1 MPPRRLPPPDLL
13 RHAAPWLTRFAP
25 NETHL
30 IGVSGGRDSVALLHA
45 LLGAGYRRL
54 IVCHLDH
61 RLRPGSEDDAHFVA
75 ALAATWKVRV
85 ELGRENVAARAK
97 RHQQSLETAGRHA
110 RRAFF
115 RKVARLHDCP
125 RIFLAHHADDQVETF
140 LFNLFRGAGTTG
152 LAAIRALAMDDDGR
166 QTARPLLGIWR
177 EEIDAYIAAHRLE
190 YREDVSNLDPRFTRN
205 RLRHEIIPALTA
217 AFGRDV
223 RRAVW
228 RAAEIFRE
236 EDEFLRTLPAV
247 QHLPAELSVR
257 ELRAQPVAIQRR
269 LLHRWLTDGGIARVG
284 FDEVEAVRGLLDG
297 RQAKINLP
305 GGWHAR
311 RNTGRIFLQSPP
323 DADLSAWPRGAETP

>member
-1 MPPRRLPPPDLL
+1 MPARRQQPPDLL
-13 RHAAPWLTRFAP
+13 RHAASWLPRFAP

-45 LLGAGYRRL
+45 LRAVGYRRL

-61 RLRPGSEDDAHFVA
+61 RLREGSEDDARFVA
-75 ALAATWKVRV
+75 ALAKAWKLRV

-97 RHQQSLETAGRHA
+97 RNQQSLETAARHA

-115 RKVARLHDCP
+115 RKLARLHDCP
-125 RIFLAHHADDQVETF
+125 RVFLAHHADDQVETF

-152 LAAIRALAMDDDGR
+152 LGAIRPLAMEDDGR

-177 EEIDAYIAAHRLE
+177 EEIDEYIAAHRLAF
-190 YREDVSNLDPRFTRN
+190 REDVSNLDPRFTRN
-205 RLRHEIIPALTA
+205 RLRHEIIPALSA

-236 EDEFLRTLPAV
+236 ENEFLGALPAV
-247 QHLPAELSVR
+247 QHVAPELSVR
-257 ELRAQPVAIQRR
+257 EVREQPVALQRR
-269 LLHRWLTDGGIARVG
+269 LLHRWLKAGGIEHVG
-284 FDEVEAVRGLLDG
+284 FEEVEGVRELLSG
-297 RQAKINLP
+297 RRAKVNLP

-311 RNTGRIFLQSPP
+311 RNTGRIFLQSP
-323 DADLSAWPRGAETP
+323 AGVHLSAWPRVAETP

>member
-13 RHAAPWLTRFAP
+13 RHAAPWLARFAP

-61 RLRPGSEDDAHFVA
+61 RLRPGSEDDARFVA
-75 ALAATWKVRV
+75 ALAKAWKVRV
-85 ELGRENVAARAK
+85 ELGRENVAARAT
-97 RHQQSLETAGRHA
+97 RHQQSVETAGRHA

-115 RKVARLHDCP
+115 RKLARLHECP
-125 RIFLAHHADDQVETF
+125 RVFLAHHADDQVETF

-152 LAAIRALAMDDDGR
+152 LGAIRALAMDDDGR

-177 EEIDAYIAAHRLE
+177 EEIDAYVAAHRLE
-190 YREDVSNLDPRFTRN
+190 FREDVSNLDPRFTRN
-205 RLRHEIIPALTA
+205 RLRHEIIPALST

-236 EDEFLRTLPAV
+236 EDEYLGTLPAV
-247 QHLPAELSVR
+247 QHLPSELPVR
-257 ELRAQPVAIQRR
+257 ELREQPVALQRR
-269 LLHRWLTDGGIARVG
+269 LLHRWLTAGGIAQVG
-284 FDEVEAVRGLLDG
+284 FEEVEAVRGLLEVQ
-297 RQAKINLP
+297 RAKVNLP

-311 RNTGRIFLQSPP
+311 RNRGRIFLQSPEG
-323 DADLSAWPRGAETP
+323 ADLSAWPRAAETP